1 MQKWRLL
8 SLMVLALSLL
18 ASCSKFSKLQKTGT
32 DDEKYKAALEYY
44 KTGDYY
50 RAGVLFEELIPILK
64 GSTEQEM
71 SQFYFAYCKFHQGL
85 YAESTLYFKKFY
97 ETFAR
102 SEHAEEAAYMSA
114 YSLYKDSPNHSLDQT
129 STVTAIDALQ
139 SFLNNY
145 PATEHRDECTQIL
158 KNLRVKLE
166 RKAYE
171 KAKLYF
177 QTKDYDISR
186 LKSAVIAITNFQ
198 KDFPDSDYNEELS
211 LLKVQAGF
219 DYAKN
224 SLETKQKERYDE
236 VIGYYQNLVDKF
248 PNNKNLKQAERY
260 YDIAIKESLRLG
272 ELAKKERERRDQ
284 EKAAKVG
291 AGNQ

>member
-8 SLMVLALSLL
+8 SLIVLAVSLL

-32 DDEKYKAALEYY
+32 DDEKYKAALDYY
-44 KTGDYY
+44 KTKDYY
-50 RAGVLFEELIPILK
+50 RAGILFEELIPILK

-102 SEHAEEAAYMSA
+102 SDYAEEAAYMSA

-129 STVTAIDALQ
+129 SSVTAIDALQ
-139 SFLNNY
+139 GFLNNY
-145 PATEHRDECTQIL
+145 PNTEHRAECTEIL
-158 KNLRVKLE
+158 KSLRVKLE

-198 KDFPDSDYNEELS
+198 KDFPDSDYNEELG
-211 LLKVQAGF
+211 LLKIQAGF
-219 DYAKN
+219 EYAKN
-224 SLETKQKERYDE
+224 SLESKQKERYDE
-236 VIGYYQNLVDKF
+236 AVGYYQNFVDKY
-248 PNNKNLKQAERY
+248 PNNKGIKQAEKY
-260 YDIAIKESLRLG
+260 YDTALKESIRLG
-272 ELAKKERERRDQ
+272 ELAKKEKERKDQ
-284 EKAAKVG
+284 EKAAKLG
-291 AGNQ
+291 AGSQ